1 MNIEITILGET
12 PACECG
18 NALAE
23 GQTRC
28 SKCLARERWARK
40 ERARNRRGRRRSES
54 RRPPRAPRGL
64 AEAGVSWS

>member
-1 MNIEITILGET
+1 MNNEITILGET

-28 SKCLARERWARK
+28 SKCLARDRWARK
-40 ERARNRRGRRRSES
+40 ERARNRRNRRSET
-54 RRPPRAPRGL
+54 RRPPRGPAPRPRWG
-64 AEAGVSWS
+64 